1 MLTPTDF
8 FDQIEAVLQSKRPF
22 VLFSKPGQPSIKSYI
37 QLDSESYTINDF
49 SESGFVFAPF
59 DHHKDR
65 YYIPTNKSS
74 LIEIETADFKI
85 STPTNTSNTTKDSI
99 HHIDLVSKA
108 IEEIKSSDLEKVVVS
123 RAVQFTLEASN
134 PIEIFKNLYQK
145 YPMAFTYCWFHPETG
160 FWFGA
165 SPERLLKLEGKSVST
180 MSLAGTQYYDAS
192 KEIIWDDKNCKEH
205 AFVTD
210 YLLDVLKDYLDGI
223 KSVGSSTLR
232 AGELLH
238 LQTSIT
244 GRLKPSKEALKDL
257 IHALHPTPA
266 VCGTPKAM
274 ALDFINTNE
283 LYDREYYTG
292 FFGELNISDTS
303 TFRNSKKNIENRAY
317 HTNRKSTDLAV
328 NLRCMKL
335 INSTAILYS
344 GGGITKDSDPNQECI
359 EIHNKIQTVKSIL

>member
-1 MLTPTDF
+1 MLTPTNF
-8 FDQIEAVLQSKRPF
+8 FDQIEAVLLSKRPF

-49 SESGFVFAPF
+49 CESGFVFAPF

-65 YYIPTNKSS
+65 YYIPADKSS
-74 LIEIETADFKI
+74 LIEIETAEFKI
-85 STPTNTSNTTKDSI
+85 SPPTNTSNTTNDSI
-99 HHIDLVSKA
+99 HHTDLVSKA
-108 IEEIKSSDLEKVVVS
+108 IEQIKSSDLDKVVVS

-134 PIEIFKNLYQK
+134 PIEIFKNLFQK
-145 YPMAFTYCWFHPETG
+145 YPTAFTYCWFHPKTG

-165 SPERLLKLEGKSVST
+165 SPERLLKLEGKTVST
-180 MSLAGTQYYDAS
+180 MSLAGTQPYDAS
-192 KEIIWDDKNCKEH
+192 KEIIWDDKNRKEH

-238 LQTSIT
+238 LQTLIT

-266 VCGTPKAM
+266 VCGTPREL
-274 ALDFINTNE
+274 ALDFIKSYE
-283 LYDREYYTG
+283 GYDREYYTG
-292 FFGELNISDTS
+292 FFGELNISNTS
-303 TFRNSKKNIENRAY
+303 LFRNSKKNIENRAY
-317 HTNRKSTDLAV
+317 QTLRKSTDLAV

-335 INSTAILYS
+335 LNTTAVLYS
-344 GGGITKDSDPNQECI
+344 GGGITKDSDPNQECL
-359 EIHNKIQTVKSIL
+359 EIHNKIQTVKCIL